1 MSLVAMFLVL
11 LDKQFVLGLYYMLH
25 PINEKKK
32 SCSQGK
38 SAVKNL
44 RLEV

>member
-32 SCSQGK
+32 VLFSGEICCK
-38 SAVKNL
+38 K
-44 RLEV
+44 LEA